1 LIDLHSH
8 ILPGLDDG
16 APDMET
22 SLAMARL
29 AVADGVRTIVAT
41 PHVNTDF
48 DYDLAEITRRSG
60 ELNVHLARAEVP
72 LAVLAGAEI
81 AVARLSELTDDMLG
95 GLCLGASKAL
105 LVESPYAQAAD
116 FLDEL
121 LFDLQVRGF
130 QPLLAHPERCPIFQ
144 QDVDRLKQIVERGIL
159 CCVTAGSM
167 GGAFGSTVQKFVL
180 RMFREGLVH
189 DVSSDAHDH
198 RRRRPVLTTGFER
211 AERELPGIVVQR
223 DWYTRAAPTA
233 ILAGEAPPPRPDPPA
248 GKRSFWRRLTRR
260 A

>member
-1 LIDLHSH
+1 
-8 ILPGLDDG
+8 
-16 APDMET
+16 
-22 SLAMARL
+22 MARL
-29 AVADGVRTIVAT
+29 AAADGVRTMVAT

-48 DYDLAEITRRSG
+48 DYELTEIARRCG
-60 ELNVHLARAEVP
+60 ELNVQLARAEVP

-81 AVARLSELTDDMLG
+81 AVSRLTELSDDVLG
-95 GLCLGASKAL
+95 DLCLGASRAL

-121 LFDLQVRGF
+121 LFDLEVRGF

-144 QDVDRLKQIVERGIL
+144 RDFDRLRQIVERGIL
-159 CCVTAGSM
+159 CSVTAGSM
-167 GGAFGSTVQKFVL
+167 AGSFGSTVQKFVL

-198 RRRRPVLTTGFER
+198 RQRRPVLTIGFER
-211 AERELPGIVVQR
+211 AERELPGIAAQR

-233 ILAGEAPPPRPDPPA
+233 ILAGRGLPTRPDPPP
-248 GKRSFWRRLTRR
+248 GKRSLWRRLTGRT
-260 A
+260 

>member
-1 LIDLHSH
+1 
-8 ILPGLDDG
+8 
-16 APDMET
+16 
-22 SLAMARL
+22 MARL
-29 AVADGVRTIVAT
+29 AAADGVRTIVAT

-48 DYDLAEITRRSG
+48 DYDLTEISRRCG
-60 ELNVHLARAEVP
+60 ELNVQLARAEVS

-81 AVARLSELTDDMLG
+81 AVSRLTELDDGALRD
-95 GLCLGASKAL
+95 LCLGASQAL
-105 LVESPYAQAAD
+105 LVESPYTKSAD

-130 QPLLAHPERCPIFQ
+130 QPVLAHPERCPIFQ
-144 QDVDRLKQIVERGIL
+144 QDVDRLKRIVDRGIL
-159 CCVTAGSM
+159 CSVTAGSM
-167 GGAFGSTVQKFVL
+167 AGTFGSTVQKFVL

-198 RRRRPVLTTGFER
+198 RRRRPVLTPGFER
-211 AERELPGIVVQR
+211 AERELPGIAVQR

-233 ILAGEAPPPRPDPPA
+233 ILAGEAPPPRPPPPA
-248 GKRSFWRRLTRR
+248 GKPSLWRRLTRR